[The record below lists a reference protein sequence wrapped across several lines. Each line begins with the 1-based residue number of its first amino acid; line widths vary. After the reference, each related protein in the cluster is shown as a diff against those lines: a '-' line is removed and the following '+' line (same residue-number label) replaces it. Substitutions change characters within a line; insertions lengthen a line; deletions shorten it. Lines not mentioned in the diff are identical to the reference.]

1 MRNIVLAILLF
12 TCVLLAAQD
21 NGWKLTATDAAARTV
36 AARRSDLNG
45 YFIDDQFLVLFPDAA
60 YLCGTVVLAES
71 VIAPVGVEVHE
82 VGR

>member
-1 MRNIVLAILLF
+1 MAAGEALTMTGPAVSSPPLCVSSLAH
-12 TCVLLAAQD
+12 
-21 NGWKLTATDAAARTV
+21 DAAARTV